1 MESAKAAKP
10 PHWGLG
16 GQMPCSCEGKINKKK
31 LKNDKNKNYALG
43 LFDPS
48 PTYMRNLM
56 NCLGAEVV
64 IFYFPQG
71 HENPFIIAQQPEKCV
86 QNRVINPNQTVV
98 SLNGINTRMQEELT
112 GSCFKQI
119 SKSFRKTFFINM
131 ALCQ

>member
-1 MESAKAAKP
+1 MQKP
-10 PHWGLG
+10 PSPRTGVLVVKYLVLVK
-16 GQMPCSCEGKINKKK
+16 EKKK
-31 LKNDKNKNYALG
+31 KKKKKNNKHKNYVLG

-48 PTYMRNLM
+48 PIYMRNLM

-112 GSCFKQI
+112 GSCFK
-119 SKSFRKTFFINM
+119 
-131 ALCQ
+131 

>member
-1 MESAKAAKP
+1 MESAKAPKP

-16 GQMPCSCEGKINKKK
+16 GQIPCSCEGKIKKK
-31 LKNDKNKNYALG
+31 KKNNKNKNYALD

-112 GSCFKQI
+112 GSCFK
-119 SKSFRKTFFINM
+119 
-131 ALCQ
+131 